1 MQHSALNVCDV
12 DLFNQAV
19 VGLQMYLQAAAPAAE
34 EVSQM
39 LGMPTAALSV
49 PWVRFTNAAGSVW
62 FSLGHLNSCYFLPFQ
77 KHDTLKQ
84 LYNNNEK

>member
-34 EVSQM
+34 GSE
-39 LGMPTAALSV
+39 P
-49 PWVRFTNAAGSVW
+49 NAANAKGSTQRA
-62 FSLGHLNSCYFLPFQ
+62 LGQVHQRSRICLVLSWSF
-77 KHDTLKQ
+77 
-84 LYNNNEK
+84 E